1 METRAN
7 YALIG
12 LFTLAV
18 IAAGFL
24 FIYWVSS
31 PGRSGSQQSY
41 KIIFTGSINGLGRGG
56 WVMFNGVRVGEV
68 KDINLVPQDPQHV
81 YALISIDARVPIR
94 VDTEARLESTGFT
107 GVSVVAL
114 TGGKPDAAAL
124 PRSPDGGPGII
135 YAESSGFQDL
145 LASAR
150 HIAGQAS
157 DLLDKGNKLLD
168 STSGP
173 LTDSVKNV
181 QKFSDALA
189 ANSDGI
195 KTFTSAMADVSKAVG
210 PLSTKLSKLADD
222 TDTVVKAV
230 DPNQVKTIVTD
241 MASLSAKLNTAAD
254 KVDGVLTNLNGFLAT
269 TDSKG
274 AFGEVADAAKSIHK
288 LADDLDTRSKE
299 LFANLNHFS
308 TSGLRQYEA
317 LAIDGRKT
325 LAEIDQAVRSIE
337 DNPQQFI
344 FGKKKL
350 PLPPVVSS
358 NR

>member
-18 IAAGFL
+18 IAASFL
-24 FIYWVSS
+24 FVYWVSS

-41 KIIFTGSINGLGRGG
+41 KIIFTGSVSGLSRGG

-81 YALISIDARVPIR
+81 YAIINIDSRVPIR
-94 VDTEARLESTGFT
+94 ADTKAHLESTGFT
-107 GVSVVAL
+107 GVSTVAL
-114 TGGKPDAAAL
+114 AGGSPDAAPL
-124 PRSPDGGPGII
+124 PKNPDGGPAII
-135 YAESSGFQDL
+135 YAQRSDFQDVL
-145 LASAR
+145 ESAR
-150 HIAGQAS
+150 RIAGQAS

-173 LTDSVKNV
+173 LTNSAKNI

-195 KTFTSAMADVSKAVG
+195 KNFTSAMADIGKAVG
-210 PLSTKLSKLADD
+210 PLSTKLSKLSDD
-222 TDTVVKAV
+222 TDAVVKAV
-230 DPNQVKTIVTD
+230 DPNQVKGIVNNTE
-241 MASLSAKLNTAAD
+241 SLSAKLNATAD

-269 TDSKG
+269 KDSKG

-288 LADDLDTRSKE
+288 LADDLDVSTKE
-299 LFANLNHFS
+299 LMANLNHFS
-308 TSGLRQYEA
+308 TTGLRQYEA

-325 LAEIDQAVRSIE
+325 LSQINQAVQSIE
-337 DNPQQFI
+337 ENPQQFI
-344 FGKKKL
+344 FGKKKVI
-350 PLPPVVSS
+350 PEISS
-358 NR
+358 SR